1 MPTSYTDQFYYIDH
15 YSPPPN
21 GTVMNFVTL
30 NMTDQSNDSDLD
42 AFDGD
47 SVHGLDIQ
55 SSWPGDMVQIDLGGG
70 SFVTYAGTTFYL
82 SDGSQVFTPTDG
94 QILENWT
101 LVDAR
106 GVTTQ
111 GPLDVNDLGPPCFAA
126 GIMIETKCGKTPVEQ
141 IQVGNLV
148 RTLDHGLQPVQWR
161 GSPGVPASRRPGV
174 PALGQSR
181 TDPLCTQC
189 DRECA

>member
-1 MPTSYTDQFYYIDH
+1 MPTSYTDQFYYIDP

-30 NMTDQSNDSDLD
+30 NMTDQNNDGDLD

-55 SSWPGDMVQIDLGGG
+55 SSWHSDMVRIDLGGG
-70 SFVTYAGTTFYL
+70 SFLTYTGTTFYL

-94 QILENWT
+94 QILENGT

-126 GIMIETKCGKTPVEQ
+126 GTMIETECGMTPVEQ
-141 IQVGNLV
+141 IQVGDLV

-161 GSPGVPASRRPGV
+161 GSRGV

-181 TDPLCTQC
+181 TDPLCTRC